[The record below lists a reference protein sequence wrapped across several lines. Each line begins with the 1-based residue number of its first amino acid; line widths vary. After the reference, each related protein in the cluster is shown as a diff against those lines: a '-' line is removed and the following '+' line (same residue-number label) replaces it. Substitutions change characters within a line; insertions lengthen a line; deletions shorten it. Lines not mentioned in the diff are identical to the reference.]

1 MATIIGFDFG
11 NINSFLSFIQDMDPD
26 TRMGGVCRDLLR
38 SDRTGGIP
46 STFFYSDQRGIQLG
60 YEADAAVPASSRV
73 RLLKRHL
80 NQEFT
85 LPRRAGK
92 PETRTFSYDE
102 AIRMVAEY
110 CIRRANR
117 ILQDNYHETT
127 NLVALAYPAMYTSA
141 QRKHLVHLVESATL
155 EDGTHVEV
163 CGTIA
168 EPAASA
174 LDYLAENSQ
183 MEEKTVLTYDLGG
196 GTFDVSLVTVYP
208 AGRRRADGNV
218 YYYDIHASDGCAVG
232 GADFDQVM
240 FRQLEAKMSGP
251 VQGNQREVLL
261 RTAESTKINLSDNET
276 AWPDITDPDT
286 GDYYDIEIT
295 RKEFE
300 AASRHLLEQTIACT
314 RQMLRDHP
322 GQKPENIVLTG
333 GASQMPMVK
342 QALEEAFPEYRGKV
356 IFHRPSK
363 AISYGAARYGTEEPD
378 DDPQASVGPAVQRTQ
393 REIGIRY
400 FRGPDDVK
408 GHLGTIIPAGTE
420 IPFQMPKPE
429 WVHPVKDGQTEILY
443 RVYEA
448 RVDHP
453 DRYEVERDYTKIMEL
468 TLHFDQPE
476 PMTKQTCVR
485 LDIDQVGLLQ
495 EEAWDPD
502 APDKPRVRTTE
513 QLCNL
518 S

>member
-11 NINSFLSFIQDMDPD
+11 NINSFLSFIQDMAPD

-38 SDRTGGIP
+38 SDRQGGIP
-46 STFFYSDQRGIQLG
+46 STFFYSDKRGIQLG
-60 YEADAAVPASSRV
+60 YEADVAVPASSRV

-80 NQEFT
+80 DQEFT
-85 LPRRAGK
+85 LPRRAGS
-92 PETRTFSYDE
+92 PETRTFAYDE

-117 ILQDNYHETT
+117 ILQENYMETT
-127 NLVALAYPAMYTSA
+127 NLVSLSYPAMYNSA
-141 QRKHLVHLVESATL
+141 QRKRLVQLVESATL
-155 EDGTHVEV
+155 EDGTPVKV

-174 LDYLAENSQ
+174 LDYLAESSQ

-240 FRQLEAKMSGP
+240 FRQLEAKMGGP

-286 GDYYDIEIT
+286 GDYYDIEVT

-300 AASRHLLEQTIACT
+300 AASCHLLEQTIACT

-363 AISYGAARYGTEEPD
+363 AISYGAARYGTEELD
-378 DDPQASVGPAVQRTQ
+378 DDPRTTADPAVQRTR

-400 FRGPDDVK
+400 FHGKEDKK
-408 GHLGTIIPAGTE
+408 GFLGTIIPAGT
-420 IPFQMPKPE
+420 ILPYQPKE
-429 WVHPVKDGQTEILY
+429 FGLAYTCSEQNSSWF

-448 RVDHP
+448 KGNNP
-453 DRYEVERDYTKIMEL
+453 DRNEVERDYTLITHE
-468 TLHFDQPE
+468 TLHYGKKVPQGTPSE
-476 PMTKQTCVR
+476 VR
-485 LDIDQVGLLQ
+485 LTIDHRGVLKL
-495 EEAWDPD
+495 EARDP
-502 APDKPRVRTTE
+502 AQPNLPSVEVEE